1 MASLRLGILGCS
13 DIARNRFMPAIANV
27 DGIEAVVI
35 AEAYDQARVASFTE
49 QWPLEVEMSFED
61 LLARP
66 DLDAV
71 YVPQPPALHCQ
82 WASRALE
89 AGKHVLVEKPS
100 TTTLAD
106 SERLVREARERGLAL
121 HENYMFQYHA
131 QLEDIAG
138 LLDEGV
144 VGDVR
149 LYRADFGFPLRAAND
164 FRYLRELGG
173 GALLDAG
180 GYVIKLATLLLGP
193 TARVEAAELRS
204 LPGYEVDM
212 VGSVTLVNDEGL
224 VFQGGFGMDCGYR
237 CRMEVWG
244 STGTL
249 TTDRV
254 FTAPTGF
261 VPHALV
267 QTNAGVSDIEMR
279 ADAHFEKS
287 IAAFVTQVSDPDE
300 RERSYEG
307 ILRQA
312 RLVEDVRSIARHA

>member
-1 MASLRLGILGCS
+1 MLI
-13 DIARNRFMPAIANV
+13 
-27 DGIEAVVI
+27 
-35 AEAYDQARVASFTE
+35 
-49 QWPLEVEMSFED
+49 
-61 LLARP
+61 
-66 DLDAV
+66 
-71 YVPQPPALHCQ
+71 
-82 WASRALE
+82 
-89 AGKHVLVEKPS
+89 EKPS

-287 IAAFVTQVSDPDE
+287 IAAEQAAIQRSEAKLSGKFAEHAPAEVVQAEKDKLEESRRRVEKLSGYV
-300 RERSYEG
+300 RE
-307 ILRQA
+307 L
-312 RLVEDVRSIARHA
+312 